1 MLLPLQQVFIEH
13 LLEPGPMLHMEVAHM
28 LQTYFIFW
36 WEWSGIKD
44 KLDHDNSCS
53 ITEGTVLCDFL
64 VPSNWNTSKETQ
76 ELKKIFFMFRH
87 IYFQTMPF
95 FPISSPVGIK

>member
-1 MLLPLQQVFIEH
+1 MLLPLQQVVIEH
-13 LLEPGPMLHMEVAHM
+13 LLEPGPMLHTEVAHM

-64 VPSNWNTSKETQ
+64 VPSPWNTGKKTQ
-76 ELKKIFFMFRH
+76 ELKKIFF
-87 IYFQTMPF
+87 YVQAYLLPDYAF
-95 FPISSPVGIK
+95 FSYQ